1 MTTAETAAET
11 AEPVR
16 KLRADA
22 QRNYDALIEAAR
34 TAFRDADADTSLEE
48 IAKRAGVG
56 IGTLYRHFPTR
67 LALLEGVYRD
77 EVDELDRATQTLLE
91 SDDPE
96 QAMNTW
102 LDLFVE
108 YATTKRALFHEL
120 VEAIGRDSELL
131 THSRGVIERSANS
144 ILGRAQE
151 AGVIRTDIEF
161 GDVLRLAGGC
171 TMMPG
176 STEEQRKR
184 MMRVI
189 IDGLRA

>member
-1 MTTAETAAET
+1 MTTAETAT
-11 AEPVR
+11 APR

-34 TAFRDADADTSLEE
+34 ASFRDADADTSLEE

-77 EVDELDRATQTLLE
+77 EVDELDRKTEALLE
-91 SDDPE
+91 SAEPDQVLD
-96 QAMNTW
+96 TW
-102 LDLFVE
+102 LDLFVD

-120 VEAIGRDSELL
+120 VDAIGRDSELL
-131 THSRGVIERSANS
+131 THSRGVIENSAS
-144 ILGRAQE
+144 RVLAVAQE

-161 GDVLRLAGGC
+161 GDILRLAGGC

-176 STEEQRKR
+176 STPEQRAR
-184 MMRVI
+184 MLRVI
-189 IDGLRA
+189 IDGLKA

>member
-1 MTTAETAAET
+1 MTTAETAT
-11 AEPVR
+11 APR

-34 TAFRDADADTSLEE
+34 ASFRDADADTSLEE

-77 EVDELDRATQTLLE
+77 EVDELDRKTEALLE
-91 SDDPE
+91 SAEPDQVLD
-96 QAMNTW
+96 TW
-102 LDLFVE
+102 LDLFVD

-120 VEAIGRDSELL
+120 VDAIGRDTELL
-131 THSRGVIERSANS
+131 THTR
-144 ILGRAQE
+144 
-151 AGVIRTDIEF
+151 GVIRTDIEF
-161 GDVLRLAGGC
+161 GDILRLAGGC

-176 STEEQRKR
+176 STPEQRAR
-184 MMRVI
+184 MLRVI
-189 IDGLRA
+189 VDGLKA

>member
-1 MTTAETAAET
+1 MTAETATGSA
-11 AEPVR
+11 PR

-34 TAFRDADADTSLEE
+34 AAFRDADADTSLEE

-77 EVDELDRATQTLLE
+77 EVDELDRKTQRLLE
-91 SDDPE
+91 ADDP
-96 QAMNTW
+96 AAALDDW
-102 LDLFVE
+102 LDLFVD

-120 VEAIGRDSELL
+120 VEAVGKDSELL
-131 THSRGVIERSANS
+131 THSRGVIERSAAS
-144 ILGRAQE
+144 VLGRAQD
-151 AGVIRTDIEF
+151 AGMIRSDIEF

-176 STEEQRKR
+176 STDEQRKR
-184 MMRVI
+184 MLRVI
-189 IDGLRA
+189 VDGLKA

>member
-1 MTTAETAAET
+1 MSTAETAV
-11 AEPVR
+11 PVR

-34 TAFRDADADTSLEE
+34 TALRDAEADTSLDE

-77 EVDELDRATQTLLE
+77 EVDELDRATQTLM
-91 SDDPE
+91 
-96 QAMNTW
+96 QAEDTEAALQTW
-102 LDLFVE
+102 LDLFVD
-108 YATTKRALFHEL
+108 YATTKRALFQEL
-120 VEAIGRDSELL
+120 VEAIGKDSELL
-131 THSRGVIERSANS
+131 THSRGVIERSAAG
-144 ILGRAQE
+144 ILGQAQD
-151 AGVIRTDIEF
+151 AGVIRKDVEF

-176 STEEQRKR
+176 STAEQRKR
-184 MMRVI
+184 MMRVVLA
-189 IDGLRA
+189 GLRA